1 MMNTIVDQILLH
13 SLFWFFLVFGIVGI
27 LVGTGLAVNSAG
39 MHGLFGKVNHWV
51 SLRHSMKWL
60 AIPRD
65 TGITPN
71 FIKALF
77 GFIFVAAATF
87 STFIL
92 VMHVDV
98 AGVATAFNLDLNHTY
113 VVWIIESV
121 RWLLIAGNLLVI
133 PTGIMMI
140 FFQDGLRTIESHTNN
155 WYSFRNHTDG
165 CDTMHMVFDRWIE
178 KYPKATGVIITAGAL
193 LVVIQYGILLY
204 TRS

>member
-1 MMNTIVDQILLH
+1 VNPIADQVLLH
-13 SLFWFFLVFGIVGI
+13 SLFWFFFIFGVVGAA
-27 LVGTGLAVNSAG
+27 VGTGLVVNSVG
-39 MHGLFGKVNHWV
+39 MHRLFGKVNHWV
-51 SLRHSMKWL
+51 SMRHSMKWL

-65 TGITPN
+65 TGITPS

-77 GFIFVAAATF
+77 GFIFVAVATY

-92 VMHVDV
+92 VMQVNV
-98 AGVATAFNLDLNHTY
+98 ASVATAFKLDFNHSY

-121 RWLLIAGNLLVI
+121 RWLLITGSLLVI
-133 PTGIMMI
+133 PIGLMMI
-140 FFQDGLRTIESHTNN
+140 FFQDGLRTIESHLNN

-165 CDTMHMVFDRWIE
+165 CDTMHMAFDRWIE